1 MRRACVVGASRGLGL
16 ALAQH
21 LARRGDAV
29 VCAARTV
36 TAALRELERTFP
48 HSVTVVQ
55 MDVTDARSVAAAA
68 QRAAG
73 ALTSPGRAAGLE
85 LMCHTAGLLQDK
97 SRGVIPEN
105 SLQRVDPEAMAY
117 SLAVNVVGPLMVLKH
132 FAPLLKA
139 SDTETAAS
147 GETSQAPKATA
158 VFYSARVGSIG
169 DNATGGWYSYRSSKA
184 ALNQVVRTASVELAR
199 HRVCCFALHPG
210 TVDTDLTRAFSRAR
224 SKYVVQDVDEAAE
237 NHLAI
242 IASRTMAHTGRFF
255 DWRAE
260 EVPW

>member
-16 ALAQH
+16 ALAKH

-29 VCAARTV
+29 LCAARTP
-36 TAALRELERTFP
+36 TAALAELERDFP
-48 HSVTVVQ
+48 HSVTVLQ
-55 MDVTDARSVAAAA
+55 MDVTDAPSVADAAERA
-68 QRAAG
+68 QGILA
-73 ALTSPGRAAGLE
+73 SPGRPPGLE
-85 LMCHTAGLLQDK
+85 LLCHTAGLLQDK

-105 SLQRVDPEAMAY
+105 GLHRLDPEAIHY
-117 SLAVNVVGPLMVLKH
+117 TFAVNVLGPLMVLKH

-139 SDTETAAS
+139 SETEGALVP
-147 GETSQAPKATA
+147 QAPKSTA
-158 VFYSARVGSIG
+158 VFYSARMGSIG
-169 DNATGGWYSYRSSKA
+169 DNVTGGWYSYRSSKA

-210 TVDTDLTRAFSRAR
+210 TVDTDLTRAFARAR
-224 SKYVVQDVDEAAE
+224 SKYTVQDVDEAAE

-242 IASRTMAHTGRFF
+242 IASRRMEHAGRFF

-260 EVPW
+260 EIPW